1 MKMLIECV
9 VCKSKRFHNN
19 KQISYRASLSWQEII
34 MIIPWCV
41 LPKESC
47 PVAALA

>member
-1 MKMLIECV
+1 MAGEGSTFLELPKLGV
-9 VCKSKRFHNN
+9 NN
-19 KQISYRASLSWQEII
+19 
-34 MIIPWCV
+34 